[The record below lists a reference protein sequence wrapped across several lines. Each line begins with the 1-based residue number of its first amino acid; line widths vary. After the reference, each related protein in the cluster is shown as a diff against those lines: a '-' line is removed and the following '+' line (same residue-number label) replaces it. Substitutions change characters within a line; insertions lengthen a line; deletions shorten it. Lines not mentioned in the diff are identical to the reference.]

1 MTHPLFSPSQVD
13 GPRLNEIT
21 VGRSDLVQRLTTR
34 LVDIAT
40 TPTRP
45 HTLLVGP
52 RGSGKTHLLTLA
64 LWRARQRSGI
74 ADRLAVAQPA
84 EDAVGIGSYRDLLA
98 ELVRSL
104 DEARAGR
111 ARDLRQS
118 RDTIALEQLLL
129 ATAGDR
135 AIVLVLENMDRVF
148 AAIGDEG
155 QRALRALVETS
166 ARIALLASTPL
177 LFSAIASRSQP
188 WFGSFDIEHLD
199 DLTLAQSSELV
210 AATARDRG
218 EPALAEFV
226 TGARGRRGLQ
236 VVAAVAGG
244 SPRLWLA
251 LAASATL
258 ESLEPIT
265 PALSALLEQA
275 TPLLQQRL
283 WELSGTEARL
293 VLTLARAGGGI
304 TVAQLAQDSGTDAGT
319 VAPTLRRLSD
329 AGWVVGHKWPGT
341 DQRATYYE
349 LREPML
355 RHYLRYREGVRD
367 TLAATVQLL
376 LTEPDQPL
384 PDTGFTAA
392 VRAARTGD
400 GAALAALP
408 AELRTLVGTGP
419 EPVAEAVN
427 EPARARSLSR

>member
-21 VGRSDLVQRLTTR
+21 VGRTDLVQRLTTR

-52 RGSGKTHLLTLA
+52 RGSGKTHLLTVA
-64 LWRARQRSGI
+64 LWRARQRTGI
-74 ADRLAVAQPA
+74 ADRLAVATLP
-84 EDAVGIGSYRDLLA
+84 EDAVGVGSYRDLVA
-98 ELVRSL
+98 ELIRSL
-104 DEARAGR
+104 DPARAGR
-111 ARDLRQS
+111 ARELRQA

-177 LFSAIASRSQP
+177 LFSAIASRRQP

-199 DLTLAQSSELV
+199 DLTPAQASALV
-210 AATARDRG
+210 AARARDRG
-218 EPALAEFV
+218 ESELADFIGGEQ
-226 TGARGRRGLQ
+226 GRRRLR
-236 VVAAVAGG
+236 VIAALAGG

-258 ESLEPIT
+258 ESLDPVA
-265 PALSALLEQA
+265 PALTSLLEQA
-275 TPLLQQRL
+275 TPIYQQRL
-283 WELSGTEARL
+283 WELPGTEARL
-293 VLTLARAGGGI
+293 VVTLARAGGGI
-304 TVAQLAQDSGTDAGT
+304 TVAQLAKDSGTDAGT

-349 LREPML
+349 LREPLL

-367 TLAATVQLL
+367 TLDATVQLL
-376 LTEPDQPL
+376 LTEPGRPL
-384 PDTGFTAA
+384 PETGFTAA
-392 VRAARTGD
+392 IQAARAGD
-400 GAALAALP
+400 GTALAALP
-408 AELRTLVGTGP
+408 AELRTLVGAAA
-419 EPVAEAVN
+419 EPVAE
-427 EPARARSLSR
+427 PGRARSLGG